1 MATSSYNNVCNGSPQ
16 NEDKQG
22 PSKTLPSASSGDGG
36 PPKYKYGIDPK
47 TLIFCISMTHP
58 AGGFGGDD
66 TDLSTIGCSA
76 NFGKFS
82 NQFVGLTYK
91 KQKNVNEITN
101 CLYQFF
107 QDAIDEFT
115 ENRGFSPSKVIIY
128 RIGIAEGLYG
138 KVGSYE
144 IPLFVNVL
152 KKKAEGAVFTFIA
165 AQKQKVKKSAN
176 SLTQASN
183 QFIMFHSGKA
193 TKGKT
198 LKYTVLSMQPV
209 GHCSMDELYRITK
222 ELADAASLTQY
233 PVYYPL
239 PICVA
244 KQMVEQ
250 STSPKGV

>member
-1 MATSSYNNVCNGSPQ
+1 
-16 NEDKQG
+16 
-22 PSKTLPSASSGDGG
+22 
-36 PPKYKYGIDPK
+36 
-47 TLIFCISMTHP
+47 MTHP

-66 TDLSTIGCSA
+66 TNLSIIGCSA

-82 NQFVGLTYK
+82 NQFAGLTYK

-107 QDAIDEFT
+107 QDALDEFT
-115 ENRGFSPSKVIIY
+115 ENRGFSPSNVIIY

-138 KVGSYE
+138 KV
-144 IPLFVNVL
+144 
-152 KKKAEGAVFTFIA
+152 
-165 AQKQKVKKSAN
+165 KKSAN
-176 SLTQASN
+176 SSTQASN
-183 QFIMFHSGKA
+183 QFIVFHSGKA
-193 TKGKT
+193 SNGKT

-250 STSPKGV
+250 CHTTSPKGT